1 MKATATSIGGN
12 PPGSNGYTEGLRLT
26 AEALRQRAWLHR
38 NLVIAI
44 SALTSVSL
52 MVTVFFRLALGLSGL
67 VFVVPLVGIHLLLD
81 YRCIR
86 VWSQR
91 LGQLQGKAGVDIS
104 ILRKAVSQ
112 IPNLPARSLESMFS
126 SLPSEDTPKERA
138 FVNGRATGTRG
149 DLADV
154 EMGILLGSVCLTA
167 ALGAGVATLF
177 FGPWPTLAVGALAFA
192 SFLLVRRRP
201 HRHS

>member
-1 MKATATSIGGN
+1 MKVSATSIGGN
-12 PPGSNGYTEGLRLT
+12 PPASNGYTEGLRLT

-81 YRCIR
+81 CRCVR
-86 VWSQR
+86 LWSQR
-91 LGQLQGKAGVDIS
+91 LGQLQGAGVDIS

-112 IPNLPARSLESMFS
+112 MPNLPARSLESMFS
-126 SLPSEDTPKERA
+126 SLPNEETTKERA
-138 FVNGRATGTRG
+138 LVNGRATGTTSV
-149 DLADV
+149 LADV

-167 ALGAGVATLF
+167 ALGAGVAMLF

-192 SFLLVRRRP
+192 SFLLVRRRA
-201 HRHS
+201 HFRS